1 MPDLRPFR
9 ALRFHPDVGS
19 LSELLAPPYDVI
31 APDEA
36 ELLRKR
42 HGANSV
48 RLVLPEGAVPARYE
62 VAARTLES
70 WIDSGILELDSTPT
84 VTVYRQTFSGPDA
97 PITRHAVFA
106 ALQLSPFGEG
116 EVLPHERTHSGP
128 KRDRLAL
135 TLATRTQLSPIF
147 LTTRDE
153 AGNLYALLKGISEG
167 SEADF
172 RAETT
177 EGVAHAAWRVADA
190 DTCERLCRIAGAGP
204 LLVADGHHRYE
215 TALEVRRQIGE
226 DVPEASSVLACVV
239 SEQDP
244 GLRIQPTHRVLKG
257 PPPGS
262 EAERWSDL
270 LGENFTLH
278 PLADLQVSPGRLADE
293 AEKTGS
299 SVLVTRE
306 GAWRLEPLP
315 IAASDA
321 CLDESDLA
329 IASVVLDRLVIEAIL
344 GSDADEAAHA
354 GKLVYVRDP
363 LEAVSVAGS
372 SGAAFL
378 LPAVDPEAV
387 WKVTGLGRR
396 LPPKSTYYEPKI
408 PSGLLFRPLD
418 DPAA

>member
-1 MPDLRPFR
+1 
-9 ALRFHPDVGS
+9 LRFHPDVGS

-36 ELLRKR
+36 RLLRKR

-48 RLVLPEGAVPARYE
+48 RLVLPEGSVPARYE

-97 PITRHAVFA
+97 PITRHAVLA

-135 TLATRTQLSPIF
+135 TLATRTQLSPVF

-153 AGNLYALLKGISEG
+153 EGDLYALLRGVSEG
-167 SEADF
+167 SEPDF
-172 RAETT
+172 QAETAD
-177 EGVAHAAWRVADA
+177 GVAHAAWRVMDA
-190 DTCERLCRIAGAGP
+190 DTCERLCRVAGAGP

-215 TALEVRRQIGE
+215 TAMEVRRQIGK
-226 DVPEASSVLACVV
+226 DIPEARSVLVCVV
-239 SEQDP
+239 SERDP

-262 EAERWSDL
+262 ETESWSDR
-270 LGENFTLH
+270 LGEYFTLH
-278 PLADLQVSPGRLADE
+278 PLPHPQSGPGRLAAE
-293 AEKTGS
+293 AERTGS

-315 IAASDA
+315 TAASDA
-321 CLDESDLA
+321 GLDESDLA
-329 IASVVLDRLVIEAIL
+329 IASVVLDRLAIEAIL
-344 GSDADEAAHA
+344 GSDADEAAQA

-363 LEAVSVAGS
+363 SEAVSAAGS

-378 LPAVDPEAV
+378 LPAVDHEAV

-408 PSGLLFRPLD
+408 PSGLLFRPLY
-418 DPAA
+418 DPTA